1 MAGQGNKNRKRTVRE
16 SAPAL
21 LQRVDII
28 SNENMKVNSY
38 IRNYLINIS
47 DNNIRH
53 IIHNLEKI
61 HIFNNYKIYQ
71 ND

>member
-1 MAGQGNKNRKRTVRE
+1 MK
-16 SAPAL
+16 
-21 LQRVDII
+21 
-28 SNENMKVNSY
+28 NMKVNSY

-61 HIFNNYKIYQ
+61 HIFNDYKNFY
-71 ND
+71 